1 MTLRQELNESMK
13 TAMKARDDR
22 RLSCLRM
29 VLAAIKDKDIA
40 NRTETS
46 REGIPDDEIRQL
58 LQKLIKQ
65 RRESA
70 ELYDKGGRPELA
82 AGERAEAAIIEG
94 FLPKQ
99 LDPAAMAAAVDQA
112 VTATG
117 AASLKDMGKVMAYL
131 KERHAGT
138 MDFAAAS
145 ALVKARLSPG

>member
-1 MTLRQELNESMK
+1 MTLRQELNDAMK
-13 TAMKARDDR
+13 AAMKAREEQ

-29 VLAAIKDKDIA
+29 VLAAVKDKDIA

-46 REGIPDDEIRQL
+46 REGISDDEIRQL

-70 ELYDKGGRPELA
+70 ELFDKGGRPELA
-82 AGERAEAAIIEG
+82 AGERGEAAIIES
-94 FLPKQ
+94 FLPQ
-99 LDPAAMAAAVDQA
+99 QMDGSAMAAAIDSA
-112 VTATG
+112 VAATG
-117 AASLKDMGKVMAYL
+117 ASSVKDMGKVMAHL

-145 ALVKARLSPG
+145 ALVKSRLSGG

>member
-1 MTLRQELNESMK
+1 MSLRQELNDAMK
-13 TAMKARDDR
+13 AAMKAREEQ
-22 RLSCLRM
+22 RLSCVRM
-29 VLAAIKDKDIA
+29 ILAAIKDRDIA

-46 REGIPDDEIRQL
+46 REGISDDEIRQL

-82 AGERAEAAIIEG
+82 AAERGEAAIIEG
-94 FLPKQ
+94 FLPQ
-99 LDPAAMAAAVDQA
+99 QMDQAAMAAAVESA

-117 AASLKDMGKVMAYL
+117 AASVKDMGKVMAHL

-145 ALVKARLSPG
+145 GLVKARLSSG

>member
-1 MTLRQELNESMK
+1 MTLRQDLNDAMK
-13 TAMKARDDR
+13 AAMKAREEQ

-29 VLAAIKDKDIA
+29 ILAAIKDKDIA

-46 REGIPDDEIRQL
+46 REGISDDEIRQL

-70 ELYDKGGRPELA
+70 ELFDKGGRPELA
-82 AGERAEAAIIEG
+82 AGERAEAAVIES

-99 LDPAAMAAAVDQA
+99 LNQAAMAAAIDEA
-112 VTATG
+112 VTAIG
-117 AASLKDMGKVMAYL
+117 AASIKDMGKVMAHL

-138 MDFAAAS
+138 MDFGAAS
-145 ALVKARLSPG
+145 ALVKARLSQG

>member
-1 MTLRQELNESMK
+1 MTLRQDLNDAMK
-13 TAMKARDDR
+13 AAMKAREEQ

-29 VLAAIKDKDIA
+29 VLAAVKDKDIA

-46 REGIPDDEIRQL
+46 REGISDDEIRQL

-70 ELYDKGGRPELA
+70 ELFDKGGRPELA
-82 AGERAEAAIIEG
+82 AGERGEAAIIES
-94 FLPKQ
+94 FLPQ
-99 LDPAAMAAAVDQA
+99 QMDSSAMAAAIDAA
-112 VTATG
+112 VAATG
-117 AASLKDMGKVMAYL
+117 AASVKDMGKVMAHL

-145 ALVKARLSPG
+145 ALVKSRLSGG